1 MDPRQILLYAQALP
15 AAIAGVIL
23 ALALI
28 TRSRGPV
35 PVLGWAMAIA
45 FAASHIVM
53 FGWNWPPREAM
64 HWFPFI
70 AAGGACVAMLEAST
84 RRWDW
89 PIAARLVVAAAM
101 AFVLLRGRIEHAWTA
116 GEAIAVVGALAA
128 GTAAA
133 WTLGDALARREKSG
147 HSALV
152 LGLVT
157 GAVGGALVLSGNAKG
172 IQLAAALG
180 AGIGVWWLL
189 AQRFE
194 SLRSTRGG
202 IGVPVLLHAALLT
215 VGVFL
220 AEVPRAAA
228 GLLLA
233 APASGWIGQV
243 GGARARRG
251 LAVGLR
257 FGLPVAMATAAV
269 LLCVDWSGDDGY

>member
-15 AAIAGVIL
+15 AAIAVVIL
-23 ALALI
+23 TIALV
-28 TRSRGPV
+28 TRPRGPV
-35 PVLGWAMAIA
+35 PALGWAMAIA

-64 HWFPFI
+64 HWFPII
-70 AAGGACVAMLEAST
+70 AAAGACIAMLEAST

-101 AFVLLRGRIEHAWTA
+101 AFVLLRGRIEHAWTT
-116 GEAIAVVGALAA
+116 GEAIAIVGAIGAC
-128 GTAAA
+128 TAAA
-133 WTLGDALARREKSG
+133 WTLGDSLARREKSG
-147 HSALV
+147 HSALA

-189 AQRFE
+189 SQRFE
-194 SLRSTRGG
+194 ALRSTRGG
-202 IGVPVLLHAALLT
+202 VGVPVLLHAALLT

-233 APASGWIGQV
+233 APVAGWIAHA
-243 GGARARRG
+243 GGIRARRW

-257 FGLPVAMATAAV
+257 IGLPVAMATAAV
-269 LLCVDWSGDDGY
+269 FLCVDWSGGDGY